1 MRLPGLRV
9 GGPLSAL
16 GSAALRSRSQQ
27 HRRVRGTVHGVM
39 AAAWAVEGF
48 VNALSEPERA
58 DLLACGRQRRYP
70 RNACVFHQGDN
81 SDFVIVVLEGRVKI
95 VVIAEDGS
103 ESLLGVRGP
112 GELVGELAA
121 FDSEPRLASAMA
133 LDPLTVQAITADAFR
148 DFVAHHAGAV
158 LGLMQMLIGRLRE
171 ADRRRAEF
179 GAHDSASR
187 VAHLLAQLAAEQ
199 DPHGHHQAE
208 VRLSQQE
215 IGELIG
221 ASRESVSRA
230 LAVLRDQRLVRTG
243 RRSVAVLDVSALRSF
258 SGTT

>member
-1 MRLPGLRV
+1 M
-9 GGPLSAL
+9 
-16 GSAALRSRSQQ
+16 SQVTGNP
-27 HRRVRGTVHGVM
+27 RTT
-39 AAAWAVEGF
+39 VEGF
-48 VNALSEPERA
+48 VNALSAPERA
-58 DLLACGRQRRYP
+58 DLAACGRQRRYP
-70 RNACVFHQGDN
+70 RNAYVFRQGDN
-81 SDFVIVVLEGRVKI
+81 SDFVIVVREGRVKI
-95 VVIAEDGS
+95 LVIAEDGS

-112 GELVGELAA
+112 GEVVGELAA
-121 FDSEPRLASAMA
+121 FDSQPRLASAMA
-133 LDPLTVQAITADAFR
+133 LDPLTVQVITADTFR
-148 DFVAHHAGAV
+148 DFVAHHSGAV

-171 ADRRRAEF
+171 SDRRRAEF

-199 DPHGHHQAE
+199 DPHGHHAAE

-258 SGTT
+258 SGSS

>member
-1 MRLPGLRV
+1 
-9 GGPLSAL
+9 
-16 GSAALRSRSQQ
+16 
-27 HRRVRGTVHGVM
+27 
-39 AAAWAVEGF
+39 
-48 VNALSEPERA
+48 
-58 DLLACGRQRRYP
+58 
-70 RNACVFHQGDN
+70 
-81 SDFVIVVLEGRVKI
+81 

-112 GELVGELAA
+112 GELLGELAA

-133 LDPLTVQAITADAFR
+133 LDPLTVQVITADAFR
-148 DFVAHHAGAV
+148 EFVAHHAGAV
-158 LGLMQMLIGRLRE
+158 FGLMQMLIGRLRE

-199 DPHGHHQAE
+199 DPHGRAAE

-258 SGTT
+258 SGPT

>member
-1 MRLPGLRV
+1 MEPV
-9 GGPLSAL
+9 GTFAD
-16 GSAALRSRSQQ
+16 GSGGGSYGRQ
-27 HRRVRGTVHGVM
+27 VM
-39 AAAWAVEGF
+39 AGVAAVEGF
-48 VNALSEPERA
+48 VNALSGTERA
-58 DLLACGRQRRYP
+58 DLLTCGRQRRYP
-70 RNACVFHQGDN
+70 RNALVFRQGDD

-95 VVIAEDGS
+95 LVIAEDGS

-121 FDSEPRLASAMA
+121 FDSEPRLASVMA
-133 LDPLTVQAITADAFR
+133 LDPLTVQVITADAFR
-148 DFVAHHAGAV
+148 DFVAHHSGAV
-158 LGLMQMLIGRLRE
+158 VGVMQMLIGRLRE

-179 GAHDSASR
+179 GAHDSAIR
-187 VAHLLAQLAAEQ
+187 VAHLLAQLAVEQ
-199 DPHGHHQAE
+199 DPHGHDPAE

-243 RRSVAVLDVSALRSF
+243 RRRVALLDVSALRAF
-258 SGTT
+258 SAST